1 MAQGSGAVD
10 FGIFD
15 RFILALRTGNRILSS
30 WNVPSASVM
39 MRSNA
44 AGAPRVYQEGRIC
57 YKDVLEKALGSR
69 CRYKGC
75 MMNMGSCDKEL
86 SVALQSSFC
95 TLSEQNRRQ

>member
-10 FGIFD
+10 FGVFD
-15 RFILALRTGNRILSS
+15 RFILALRTGNGILSS

-44 AGAPRVYQEGRIC
+44 GGAPHVYQEGLKC
-57 YKDVLEKALGSR
+57 YEDVLEKALGSL

-75 MMNMGSCDKEL
+75 MMNTGSCDKEL

-95 TLSEQNRRQ
+95 TLSELNRRQ